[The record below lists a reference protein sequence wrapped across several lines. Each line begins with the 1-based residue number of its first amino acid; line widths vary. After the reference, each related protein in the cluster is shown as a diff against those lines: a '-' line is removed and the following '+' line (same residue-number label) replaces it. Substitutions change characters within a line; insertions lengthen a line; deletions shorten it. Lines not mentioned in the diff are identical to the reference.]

1 MKGSKVRRTKS
12 LTEINHY
19 DTENDEINVK
29 DVFQWRA
36 ETDEH
41 EPLTGSNTL
50 EEIKFDRGW
59 NQSQL
64 DEELLKR
71 RTILAYLIDHGLT
84 EYTQVAATIQ
94 AFINDPDTI
103 LTLVANG
110 TLEDSLA
117 DLREMESVLIDI
129 DPEKEEMVPRPD
141 PTEEIAGL
149 SKTIL
154 DEAESQLFDQYRD
167 MYVPD
172 EGLAVALAD
181 TATPSKSRPK
191 NDDTTFDPDTNADNE
206 STVSSEPFGGFEEAT
221 VTDEEGANHDEPSA
235 SEDEK

>member
-1 MKGSKVRRTKS
+1 M
-12 LTEINHY
+12 
-19 DTENDEINVK
+19 
-29 DVFQWRA
+29 FQWRA

-59 NQSQL
+59 DQARL

-71 RTILAYLIDHGLT
+71 RTILAYLIDNDLT

-103 LTLVANG
+103 LALVAND
-110 TLEDSLA
+110 TLQGSLA

-141 PTEEIAGL
+141 PTMEVADL

-154 DEAESQLFDQYRD
+154 AKAESRLFDQYQD
-167 MYVPD
+167 MYVPK

-181 TATPSKSRPK
+181 TAKPSESSSKR
-191 NDDTTFDPDTNADNE
+191 DE
-206 STVSSEPFGGFEEAT
+206 STVDMDWDSDDESESADNTGADDESAHSTDPFGGFEEAT
-221 VTDEEGANHDEPSA
+221 VTNEEPKDFEEPRRLRRV
-235 SEDEK
+235 ERTGG